1 MAAWRACWAIARRR
15 TGAAQLN
22 PLRHVDPVGTVFLPG
37 MLALAHAPVF
47 GLAKPVPVDVRG
59 LPHPRRAMMIV
70 GAAGPAMNF
79 VLAAVAAVGIGILAR
94 IEPGAGAVAQFV
106 FDNLVNFLVINLSL
120 ACFNL
125 LPLPPFDGSHIV
137 EGLLPERAANA
148 YARLRPLGFPI
159 ILVLLV
165 VLPWLMPA
173 IDPVQA
179 LLVPPVSWLGEH
191 CQLSRALWPAA
202 RSTPEYIFSLVVNC
216 RAGLIAWRA
225 CPCRWYDISG
235 KEQTDDP

>member
-1 MAAWRACWAIARRR
+1 MNDTLYQLATVAIPMIVAIVFHEVAHGRMARLLGDRTAQDGGGSAQSAAPCRSGGHRVSARHAGAGPCAGVRLGQAGAGGRARPAASAPGDDDRRR
-15 TGAAQLN
+15 G
-22 PLRHVDPVGTVFLPG
+22 
-37 MLALAHAPVF
+37 
-47 GLAKPVPVDVRG
+47 
-59 LPHPRRAMMIV
+59 RA
-70 GAAGPAMNF
+70 GDELCPC
-79 VLAAVAAVGIGILAR
+79 AVAAVGIGILAR
-94 IEPGAGAVAQFV
+94 IEPGAGLVAQFV

-173 IDPVQA
+173 IDPVRA

-191 CQLSRALWPAA
+191 YLALA
-202 RSTPEYIFSLVVNC
+202 SLV
-216 RAGLIAWRA
+216 AGRPLDA
-225 CPCRWYDISG
+225 
-235 KEQTDDP
+235 

>member
-1 MAAWRACWAIARRR
+1 MNDTLYQLATVAIPMIVAIVFHEVAHGRMARLLGDR
-15 TGAAQLN
+15 TAQDRGRLSFN

-47 GLAKPVPVDVRG
+47 GWAKPVPVDVRG

-79 VLAAVAAVGIGILAR
+79 ALAAVAAVGIGILAR
-94 IEPGAGAVAQFV
+94 IEPGAGLVAQFV

-148 YARLRPLGFPI
+148 YARLRPLGLPI

-173 IDPVQA
+173 IDPVRA
-179 LLVPPVSWLGEH
+179 LLVQPVSWLGEH
-191 CQLSRALWPAA
+191 YLALA
-202 RSTPEYIFSLVVNC
+202 SLV
-216 RAGLIAWRA
+216 AGRPLDA
-225 CPCRWYDISG
+225 
-235 KEQTDDP
+235 

>member
-1 MAAWRACWAIARRR
+1 MNDTLYQLATVAIPMIVAIVFHEVAHGRMARLLGDR
-15 TGAAQLN
+15 TAQDRGRLSFN

-47 GLAKPVPVDVRG
+47 GWAKPVPVDVRG

-79 VLAAVAAVGIGILAR
+79 ALAAVAAVGIGILAR
-94 IEPGAGAVAQFV
+94 IEPGAGLVAQFV

-137 EGLLPERAANA
+137 EGVLPRSWAQA
-148 YARLRPLGFPI
+148 YVRLRPVGFLLFFALVALTWFGPTSGLLGHLI
-159 ILVLLV
+159 G
-165 VLPWLMPA
+165 
-173 IDPVQA
+173 
-179 LLVPPVSWLGEH
+179 PPVDWMLGRFDE
-191 CQLSRALWPAA
+191 LVRWVSGG
-202 RSTPEYIFSLVVNC
+202 TSL
-216 RAGLIAWRA
+216 
-225 CPCRWYDISG
+225 P
-235 KEQTDDP
+235 Q